1 MKKRLIKILTLA
13 FAVIMCFSASF
24 GCNLVTK
31 DNLKDMEQVVATVN
45 INKEDNVYKR
55 DVVMAYINYGYIYVQ
70 YYGYSQQR
78 TMQLILDGLI
88 ESHIMVQEA
97 MNVFEND
104 ATFVKDDAYPAYTA
118 ERYLSEED
126 RLSALYDTYV
136 TINDLLD
143 RYSDEE
149 KPAEN
154 KDDLNETVRTVPTD
168 AKNAEKDVDKQA
180 YIDEGFDVDS
190 NEYRVNSLAKVVK
203 MLKSN
208 GLLGDAYQGDIRDT
222 DYFAQIKKTNM
233 EQKVVDNYE
242 EKLLSEV
249 RSELAYDRLSAAYLD
264 KKTEQENWSNA
275 EFVSALSSATAE
287 KPVLYSRQG
296 TYGYVYNLL
305 LGVNDYQ
312 SKEISDLNAES
323 NLSDAERAARRAE
336 ILNSTTV
343 KDLRSTWILSGYD
356 FDGEKFTGDYT
367 FAKDPA
373 NSLPFKGE
381 VNLLK
386 DATEE
391 DPAVYGVEDV
401 YTYGLKDFVAMM
413 NEYVYG
419 NAAVGENDAD
429 VSVYKKYDC
438 NVKPAEYEN
447 KINELLF
454 AFSTDGGSLNTYKG
468 YVIKPAV
475 DGANTEEY
483 VKTFGDAG
491 RTLLTMGDASYII
504 VASDYGYHVMF
515 FSLAFDAD
523 YGYDTLDEYL
533 DSLDIDIGGYATYEE
548 YFNAMLGDWEEFE
561 KSDNY
566 LYFLSNELISGKT
579 ANVVSAKRTEIVNR
593 YVRETDGAVKVYENR
608 MKDLFGN

>member
-70 YYGYSQQR
+70 YYGYSQER
-78 TMQLILDGLI
+78 TMQMILDGLI

-104 ATFVKDDAYPAYTA
+104 ANFVKDDAYPAYTA

-136 TINDLLD
+136 TINNLLD

-149 KPAEN
+149 KPVEN

-180 YIDEGFDVDS
+180 YIDEGFDTSS
-190 NEYRVNSLAKVVK
+190 NEYRVNALAKVVK

-242 EKLLSEV
+242 EKLLNEV
-249 RSELAYDRLSAAYLD
+249 RSELTYDRLSAAYLD

-287 KPVLYSRQG
+287 KPVLYSKQG

-373 NSLPFKGE
+373 NS
-381 VNLLK
+381 
-386 DATEE
+386 
-391 DPAVYGVEDV
+391 
-401 YTYGLKDFVAMM
+401 
-413 NEYVYG
+413 
-419 NAAVGENDAD
+419 
-429 VSVYKKYDC
+429 
-438 NVKPAEYEN
+438 
-447 KINELLF
+447 
-454 AFSTDGGSLNTYKG
+454 
-468 YVIKPAV
+468 
-475 DGANTEEY
+475 
-483 VKTFGDAG
+483 
-491 RTLLTMGDASYII
+491 
-504 VASDYGYHVMF
+504 
-515 FSLAFDAD
+515 
-523 YGYDTLDEYL
+523 
-533 DSLDIDIGGYATYEE
+533 
-548 YFNAMLGDWEEFE
+548 
-561 KSDNY
+561 
-566 LYFLSNELISGKT
+566 
-579 ANVVSAKRTEIVNR
+579 
-593 YVRETDGAVKVYENR
+593 
-608 MKDLFGN
+608 